1 MFRLLSAPST
11 PLIELTINN
20 QSVSV
25 PEGISVWAAMALAGD
40 TTTRIAPVT
49 EQKRSAYCAMGVC
62 FECLV
67 EIDQQ
72 PNQQACL
79 TPVKAGMQI
88 KRQVITETTS
98 APIPTQKGVS
108 HGKL

>member
-20 QSVSV
+20 QPVSV
-25 PEGISVWAAMALAGD
+25 PEGISVWAAMALAAD

-88 KRQVITETTS
+88 KRQVITETTFAS
-98 APIPTQKGVS
+98 TAIDKEA
-108 HGKL
+108 